1 MRAIKAGK
9 MRQRKSDDN
18 HCHTNCTKVNKLVD
32 LVYTRFPILGIIVI
46 NVKSAKSMKKTWYP
60 TVFADK
66 AIAMAHSLPLR
77 VALGIN
83 VLTLGAGTGAKTRVR
98 IKCL

>member
-46 NVKSAKSMKKTWYP
+46 NVKSAESMKRPQYIPPLWGG

-66 AIAMAHSLPLR
+66 ASAMAIIISHSYSS
-77 VALGIN
+77 
-83 VLTLGAGTGAKTRVR
+83 
-98 IKCL
+98 